1 MSRCL
6 VISGATKGIG
16 RSIAM
21 KFAAEGYSVA
31 TCSRNQD
38 DLDNFLLEMK
48 KLNSKGSHLAVKAD
62 LRKKSDCNSF
72 GKACL
77 DSFSEI
83 SVLVNNAGVF
93 LPGNVLSEEDGTLE
107 KLIETNLY
115 SAYYLTRSIAERMI
129 ENKRGHI
136 FNISSVAGIQA
147 YEHGGSYSISK
158 FAMQGLGKV
167 LRKELMQHNI
177 SVTNLVPGATYTDS
191 WSSAGIDR
199 DRFMEPEDLAK
210 IIFTISQLP
219 ARTVVEEVILRPMKG
234 DI

>member
-1 MSRCL
+1 
-6 VISGATKGIG
+6 
-16 RSIAM
+16 
-21 KFAAEGYSVA
+21 
-31 TCSRNQD
+31 
-38 DLDNFLLEMK
+38 
-48 KLNSKGSHLAVKAD
+48 
-62 LRKKSDCNSF
+62 
-72 GKACL
+72 
-77 DSFSEI
+77 
-83 SVLVNNAGVF
+83 
-93 LPGNVLSEEDGTLE
+93 
-107 KLIETNLY
+107 
-115 SAYYLTRSIAERMI
+115 MI

-199 DRFMEPEDLAK
+199 DRFMEPEDLAN

-219 ARTVVEEVILRPMKG
+219 ARTVVEDVILRPMKG